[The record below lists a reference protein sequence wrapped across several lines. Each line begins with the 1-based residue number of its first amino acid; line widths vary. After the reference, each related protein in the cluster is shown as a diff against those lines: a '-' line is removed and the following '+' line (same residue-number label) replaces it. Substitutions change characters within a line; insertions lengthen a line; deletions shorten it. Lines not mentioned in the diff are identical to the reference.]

1 MAISVIYTWFS
12 KISKFIEFSQITCF
26 TLTTASLRASSP
38 SSNEHA
44 HKMLKRSAKPS
55 LLNKN

>member
-26 TLTTASLRASSP
+26 TLTTASLRASSS

-44 HKMLKRSAKPS
+44 HKNAETVS
-55 LLNKN
+55 